1 MSETARPRGPAVLS
15 LLFVP
20 VLVLPLVVSI
30 LVGGACDEES
40 PVQRMTCN
48 GVTRTCHWNPNTRA
62 YDKDCIFTP
71 PDGGYICDGGLEAAA
86 D

>member
-1 MSETARPRGPAVLS
+1 MFS

-20 VLVLPLVVSI
+20 VLVLPFVVSLLLLI
-30 LVGGACDEES
+30 LAGGGCDEES

-48 GVTRTCHWNPNTRA
+48 GVTRTCHWNPDTRA
-62 YDKDCIFTP
+62 YDKDCMFNP
-71 PDGGYICDGGLEAAA
+71 PDGGYICDGGHDLAA